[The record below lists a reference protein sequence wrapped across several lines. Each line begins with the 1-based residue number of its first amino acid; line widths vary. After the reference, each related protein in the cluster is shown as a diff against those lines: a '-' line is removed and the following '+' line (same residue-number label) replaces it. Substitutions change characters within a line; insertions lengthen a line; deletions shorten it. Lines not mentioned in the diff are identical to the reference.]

1 MTYRVTRFRELGST
15 NDVAMEAA
23 SAGAEPGLV
32 VRADVQVRGKG
43 RKARDWTSPTGGL
56 WATVLLSPDVPSV
69 HQGLIPLAVGCACAE
84 ALEQLGVEV
93 GVRWP
98 NDLMLGDRK
107 VGGILVEGRVLGSAL
122 SQVVAGM
129 GINVQNPPPVAGAT
143 SLAEVRPSL
152 DPGRLLDAILDRL
165 GRYEAALGQADAKL
179 LCQRFMRYAW
189 GIGRELLLDGE
200 PCRPKEIAIDG
211 ALIVER
217 PDGSIDI
224 ARTGSLRL
232 AEDG

>member
-1 MTYRVTRFRELGST
+1 MGST
-15 NDVAMEAA
+15 NDVALAA
-23 SAGAEPGLV
+23 ATAGAQPGLV
-32 VRADVQVRGKG
+32 VRADVQARGKG
-43 RKARDWTSPTGGL
+43 RKTRDWSSPPGGL
-56 WATVLLSPDVPSV
+56 WASVLLSPEVPSV

-84 ALEQLGVEV
+84 ALEQLGIDV

-129 GINVQNPPPVAGAT
+129 GINVQNPPPVDGAA
-143 SLAEVRPSL
+143 SLGEVAADL
-152 DPGRLLDAILDRL
+152 TPGQLLKGILDRL
-165 GRYEAALGQADAKL
+165 ATYEDALGRADAKW

-189 GIGRELLLDGE
+189 GIDQELLLDGE

-211 ALIVER
+211 ALIVQL
-217 PDGSIDI
+217 PDGNIDI

-232 AEDG
+232 PDQG

>member
-1 MTYRVTRFRELGST
+1 MRYRITRFRELGST
-15 NDVAMEAA
+15 NDVALDAA
-23 SAGAEPGLV
+23 TAGAQPGLV
-32 VRADVQVRGKG
+32 VRADVQARGKG
-43 RKARDWTSPTGGL
+43 RKTRDWSSPPGGL
-56 WATVLLSPDVPSV
+56 WASVLLSPEVPSV

-84 ALEQLGVEV
+84 ALEQLGIDV

-122 SQVVAGM
+122 SHVVAGM
-129 GINVQNPPPVAGAT
+129 GINVQNPPPVDGAA
-143 SLAEVRPSL
+143 SLGEVAADL
-152 DPGRLLDAILDRL
+152 TPGQLLDGILDRL
-165 GRYEAALGQADAKL
+165 ATYEDALGRADAKL

-189 GIGRELLLDGE
+189 GIDRELLLDGE
-200 PCRPKEIAIDG
+200 LCRPKEIAIDG
-211 ALIVER
+211 ALVLQR

-232 AEDG
+232 PDQG